1 MSFQERFDA
10 LGDEVPEPGKPG
22 SNFYVPAITT
32 GSLVFM
38 SGQIPRRGDE
48 ILYQGRLGETLTLEE
63 GYAAARSCALN
74 LLVQLRIACGGDL
87 DRVARMIKL
96 TVFVN
101 SAPGFVDTSAVANGA
116 SDLFMQVFG
125 DAGRHTRSA
134 IGMATLPRGVGVE
147 VEAIAELRP

>member
-1 MSFQERFDA
+1 MGYQERFKA
-10 LGDEVPEPGKPG
+10 LGEELPEPSKPG
-22 SNFYVPAITT
+22 SNFYLPALIS

-48 ILYQGRLGETLTLEE
+48 ILFQGRLGESLSMED

-74 LLVQLRIACGGDL
+74 LLVQLEIACDGDL
-87 DRVARMIKL
+87 DKVSRMIKL

-101 SAPGFVDTSAVANGA
+101 SSPSFVDTSAVANGA
-116 SDLFMQVFG
+116 SDVFMQIFG

-134 IGMATLPRGVGVE
+134 IGMATLPRGVAVE
-147 VEAIAELRP
+147 VEAIAELKA